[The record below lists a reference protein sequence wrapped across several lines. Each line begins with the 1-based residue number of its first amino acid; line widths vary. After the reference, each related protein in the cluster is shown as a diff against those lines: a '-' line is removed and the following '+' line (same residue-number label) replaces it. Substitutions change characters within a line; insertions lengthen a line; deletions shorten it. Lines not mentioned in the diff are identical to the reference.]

1 MQVPSES
8 TPRPHVVVAD
18 NDPIIRGVLRSLLA
32 RLGLEL
38 TAVADG
44 AQAIQAAS
52 PDTSMFLL
60 DLDMPG
66 GGGLG
71 VCRALREQADYRNIP
86 IAILTGYHDDDQR
99 QRSLSA
105 GATLFL
111 TKPFN
116 PAELLRALA
125 PHLPLDPRAMGELSR
140 LQEIDRGLRLQD
152 TASARTATLVN

>member
-1 MQVPSES
+1 MTHLPNGK
-8 TPRPHVVVAD
+8 PRVVVAD
-18 NDPIIRGVLRSLLA
+18 NDPMIRGVLRSLLA

-44 AQAIQAAS
+44 QQAVAAAS
-52 PDTSMFLL
+52 PDTGMFLL

-71 VCRALREQADYRNIP
+71 VCRTLRANPDYRDVP
-86 IAILTGYHDDDQR
+86 IAILTGYHDDDLR
-99 QRSLSA
+99 ERSLAA

-116 PAELLRALA
+116 PAELLRALS
-125 PHLPLDPRAMGELSR
+125 PHLPLDTNATNELSR
-140 LQEIDRGLRLQD
+140 LIDVDRGLRLQD
-152 TASARTATLVN
+152 VAASRGALV